1 MGFLEYEVV
10 GIDLGTA
17 NVRIYVKGKG
27 IVLNEPS
34 VVAVN
39 RHTGDVIA
47 IGEEARAMLGRAPG
61 NIAVVRPLK
70 GGVISNY
77 HDTERMMR
85 YFLRKVIGR
94 KLFFRPRVTVCV
106 PSGVTDVERRAL
118 LEVTEEAGARS
129 ASLIEE
135 PIAAAIGAGLD
146 IAQPYGSMIIDI
158 GGGTTDVA
166 VIALGGMVVNQSIK
180 VAGDSLDE
188 AIVKYVRKKF
198 NILIGEK
205 TAADIKINIGSAF
218 PRSEEVHMEIAGRHY
233 VTGLP
238 KVLMLK
244 SSDIGEALD
253 EPLRLMLRTVH
264 HVLERTPPELASDI
278 AETGICVTGG
288 GAYLYGIEQLISEQ
302 TGLPCYVAEDA
313 ISCVATGTGR
323 AADNMDTMY
332 QKAMGY

>member
-1 MGFLEYEVV
+1 MRFFDSESV

-17 NVRIYVKGKG
+17 NVRIYIRDKG
-27 IVLNEPS
+27 IVLDEPS

-39 RHTGDVIA
+39 RNTGEMLA
-47 IGEEARAMLGRAPG
+47 IGEEAHAMLGRQPG
-61 NIAVVRPLK
+61 SIAVVRPLK

-77 HDTERMMR
+77 HDTERMLR

-94 KLFFRPRVTVCV
+94 KIFFRPRVTVCV

-118 LEVTEEAGARS
+118 LEVAEEAGARS

-135 PIAAAIGAGLD
+135 PIAAAIGAGID

-188 AIVKYVRKKF
+188 AVIKYVRKKF

-205 TAADIKINIGSAF
+205 TAAEIKINIGSAF
-218 PRSEEVHMEIAGRHY
+218 PRCEEVQMEVAGRHF

-238 KVLMLK
+238 TVLMLK
-244 SSDIGEALD
+244 SSDVAEAFY
-253 EPLRLMLRTVH
+253 EPLNLMLRTILN
-264 HVLERTPPELASDI
+264 VLERTPPELASDI

-288 GAYLYGIEQLISEQ
+288 GAYLYGIEQLITKQ
-302 TGLPCYVAEDA
+302 TGLPCYVADNA
-313 ISCVATGTGR
+313 ISCVVTGTGR
-323 AADNMDTMY
+323 AADHMDTM
-332 QKAMGY
+332 QQTAMGY